1 MVTPTTPTADDPPL
15 VEPGPP
21 ADWWD
26 ETPAQA
32 APYDRAHFDRDE
44 D

>member
-1 MVTPTTPTADDPPL
+1 MTAPPSAPL

-32 APYDRAHFDRDE
+32 AAADNRYWDDQYDRDE

>member
-1 MVTPTTPTADDPPL
+1 MIPAPEPDPPL

-32 APYDRAHFDRDE
+32 AAADRRWFDRDE

>member
-1 MVTPTTPTADDPPL
+1 MTAPPPTPPL

-21 ADWWD
+21 GDWWD

-32 APYDRAHFDRDE
+32 AAADRRYWTDRDE

>member
-1 MVTPTTPTADDPPL
+1 MTAPQPTDDPPL

-32 APYDRAHFDRDE
+32 ARYDRAHFDRDE
-44 D
+44 ES